1 MKQYIITVDGGTTNT
16 RCILWDEN
24 RRRIAQENRPVGV
37 RNTAID
43 GNNRKLK
50 QAVKE
55 CLDALV
61 EKNGLGYGDIHRIIA
76 SGMITSDV
84 GIVVVPHLTAP
95 AGLEELAAA
104 TVAIELPEICPVPI
118 YFIPGIK
125 NSDGPFSFENIE
137 AMDIM
142 RGEEVESIAVMEQ
155 FKSGRPLLLVLPGSH
170 NKFVSV
176 DREGKITGCL
186 TSISGELLASITND
200 TIIAK
205 SVNREFV
212 SQENYDR
219 EWVLKGYEIASR
231 AGLGRACFTA
241 RILMLFYDN
250 DPKKLA
256 NYILGATIAGDMQAV
271 RNSTA
276 LKVDK
281 DTLAVV
287 GGKEPLRTA
296 VADVLKYDGYFREVE
311 TFCPEGDIPLSAR
324 GAYIVARE
332 TGIL

>member
-1 MKQYIITVDGGTTNT
+1 
-16 RCILWDEN
+16 
-24 RRRIAQENRPVGV
+24 
-37 RNTAID
+37 
-43 GNNRKLK
+43 
-50 QAVKE
+50 
-55 CLDALV
+55 
-61 EKNGLGYGDIHRIIA
+61 
-76 SGMITSDV
+76 
-84 GIVVVPHLTAP
+84 
-95 AGLEELAAA
+95 
-104 TVAIELPEICPVPI
+104 
-118 YFIPGIK
+118 
-125 NSDGPFSFENIE
+125 
-137 AMDIM
+137 MDIM
-142 RGEEVESIAVMEQ
+142 RGEEVESIAVMEH
-155 FKSGRPLLLVLPGSH
+155 FKNGRPLLLVLPGSH

-212 SQENYDR
+212 SPESYDR
-219 EWVLKGYEIASR
+219 EWVQKGYETATR

-241 RILMLFYDN
+241 RILMLFYNN

-276 LKVDK
+276 LKVDG